1 MSILERLTCETADL
15 GQANVKK
22 LLELFPECA
31 CEQGQVDFDKLRQV
45 LSSEVIEGDV
55 ERYQFTWPGKRA
67 AMAEANRKTNKTFR
81 PIREDETTPT
91 GIDSKGH
98 PDCSSGSVNFDTTEN
113 LYIEGDNLEALKLLQ
128 SAYAGKVKM
137 IYIDPPYNTG
147 KDFVYRDYFSLNDDE
162 IKAQNGILDD
172 DGKMFAKYERN
183 EEAEAR
189 YHTNWCNMMY
199 PRLKLARELL
209 SDDGVMFISIDDNE
223 VTPLRK
229 LCDEVFG
236 EGNFVGQLI
245 LKTATDNN
253 PSQINTEHEYMICF
267 AKNKTIQEKWLRR
280 SEAANKIIQKY
291 EQLLHLF
298 KTPQEIQKELRNWIK
313 KHKEELP
320 QISHYNNVDDK
331 GVYSSSSNS
340 SNPHPGGYMFD
351 IIHPTTKLPCS
362 KPANGWRWPEKTF
375 ADYEKEGE
383 VEWGVDHTT
392 QPHIK
397 KRIETSVEFLRTLIY
412 EDNRATTKM
421 LSTLF
426 DGKKV
431 FDNPKPLKVLMRIFE
446 FVLEKE
452 AIILDFFSGSATTAH
467 AVMQLN
473 AEDGGKRKFILVQ
486 LPEVTDEKSEAYKAG
501 YKNIC
506 EIGKE
511 RIRRAGK
518 KIQEEH
524 PLTTQ
529 QLDVGFRVLKID
541 ASSIND
547 VSKPVNEMS
556 QEEMNFESERIKADR
571 SSEDLLFQV
580 LLQTQIPLSE
590 KIERET
596 ICGNEVFTVGGV
608 MVACLDKQAKLT
620 EDFFTALA
628 ERQPAM
634 AFFRDD
640 TFVDDSART
649 NLEQIFKQFSKD
661 TKIKVL

>member
-15 GQANVKK
+15 GEENVKK
-22 LLELFPECA
+22 LLALFPECA

-45 LSSEVIEGDV
+45 LSSHVLEGDV

-81 PIREDETTPT
+81 PDREA
-91 GIDSKGH
+91 
-98 PDCSSGSVNFDTTEN
+98 SVNFDTTEN

-128 SAYAGKVKM
+128 STYANNVKM
-137 IYIDPPYNTG
+137 VYIDPPYNTG
-147 KDFVYRDYFSLNDDE
+147 SDFIYRDDFRQSIDE
-162 IKAQNGILDD
+162 YEENLGVHDENGNR
-172 DGKMFAKYERN
+172 MFKN
-183 EEAEAR
+183 TD
-189 YHTNWCNMMY
+189 TNGRFHSDWCSMIY
-199 PRLKLARELL
+199 SRLMLARNLL
-209 SDDGVMFISIDDNE
+209 SEDGAIFISIDDNE
-223 VTPLRK
+223 VTNLTK
-229 LCDEVFG
+229 ICDEIFG
-236 EGNFVGQLI
+236 VDNRIALICHKSRASVSNDKIISPNHNTILFYAKNILGLESKRKFIGLDPVLDGFDLDDNDGCGAYRLVPVDGPGGAKKGNPFYEFLGVEGYWRFSKETMLEKYNQGLVVRRGNSLYQKYF
-245 LKTATDNN
+245 KTTAANTRRTAT
-253 PSQINTEHEYMICF
+253 T
-267 AKNKTIQEKWLRR
+267 W
-280 SEAANKIIQKY
+280 
-291 EQLLHLF
+291 
-298 KTPQEIQKELRNWIK
+298 W
-313 KHKEELP
+313 
-320 QISHYNNVDDK
+320 DDA
-331 GVYSSSSNS
+331 GLTSTA
-340 SNPHPGGYMFD
+340 
-351 IIHPTTKLPCS
+351 TTKLKS
-362 KPANGWRWPEKTF
+362 LM
-375 ADYEKEGE
+375 GE
-383 VEWGVDHTT
+383 
-392 QPHIK
+392 
-397 KRIETSVEFLRTLIY
+397 S
-412 EDNRATTKM
+412 
-421 LSTLF
+421 SF
-426 DGKKV
+426 DT
-431 FDNPKPLKVLMRIFE
+431 PKPVELIDRMLRMITFQD
-446 FVLEKE
+446 KE
-452 AIILDFFSGSATTAH
+452 SIVLDFFSGSATTAH

-541 ASSIND
+541 SSSIND

-620 EDFFTALA
+620 EAFFTALA

>member
-15 GQANVKK
+15 GEENVKK
-22 LLELFPECA
+22 LLTLFPECA
-31 CEQGQVDFDKLRQV
+31 CEQGQVDFDQLRQV
-45 LSSEVIEGDV
+45 LSSHVLEGDV

-81 PIREDETTPT
+81 PVREDETTPT
-91 GIDSKGH
+91 GIDSEGH
-98 PDCSSGSVNFDTTEN
+98 PYCSSGSVNFNTTEN

-147 KDFVYRDYFSLNDDE
+147 KDFVYRDYFSLDDEE
-162 IKAQNGILDD
+162 IKAKKGIFDEE
-172 DGKMFAKYERN
+172 GKMFTKYERN
-183 EEAEAR
+183 DEAEAR

-209 SDDGVMFISIDDNE
+209 SEDGVIFISIDDAEVENMRRLCNE
-223 VTPLRK
+223 LFGNINFRNSILVRRRIKSLNSQFAENGLQTLNVGFEYVLVYAKSKNFLMKALRQKKDVAQETGKWQGFWSNADRPTMRYEILGFTPTEGQWRKSKEKAEVAVANYQKFREEYSEAMTLEEYSKQTGITSFIRRDLNGRGQNGGVYHWVPPSDSTLRTSIWTD
-229 LCDEVFG
+229 LEV
-236 EGNFVGQLI
+236 
-245 LKTATDNN
+245 
-253 PSQINTEHEYMICF
+253 SQII
-267 AKNKTIQEKWLRR
+267 K
-280 SEAANKIIQKY
+280 
-291 EQLLHLF
+291 
-298 KTPQEIQKELRNWIK
+298 EID
-313 KHKEELP
+313 LP
-320 QISHYNNVDDK
+320 
-331 GVYSSSSNS
+331 
-340 SNPHPGGYMFD
+340 
-351 IIHPTTKLPCS
+351 
-362 KPANGWRWPEKTF
+362 
-375 ADYEKEGE
+375 
-383 VEWGVDHTT
+383 
-392 QPHIK
+392 
-397 KRIETSVEFLRTLIY
+397 
-412 EDNRATTKM
+412 
-421 LSTLF
+421 
-426 DGKKV
+426 
-431 FDNPKPLKVLMRIFE
+431 FDNPKNRSLISELIQLAE
-446 FVLEKE
+446 FTSLDV
-452 AIILDFFSGSATTAH
+452 ILDFFSGSATTAH

-501 YKNIC
+501 YQNIC

-541 ASSIND
+541 SSSIND
-547 VSKPVNEMS
+547 VSQPVNAMS

-620 EDFFTALA
+620 EAFFTALA

>member
-45 LSSEVIEGDV
+45 LSSHVLEGDV

-67 AMAEANRKTNKTFR
+67 AMAEANRKTNRTFR
-81 PIREDETTPT
+81 PDREA
-91 GIDSKGH
+91 
-98 PDCSSGSVNFDTTEN
+98 SVNFDTTEN

-128 SAYAGKVKM
+128 PAYAGKVKM

-147 KDFVYRDYFSLNDDE
+147 KDFVYRDRFSLTQKEIEDAAGAFDEEGNRYEKNDSS
-162 IKAQNGILDD
+162 
-172 DGKMFAKYERN
+172 
-183 EEAEAR
+183 EAR

-209 SDDGVMFISIDDNE
+209 SDDGVIFISIDDNE
-223 VTPLRK
+223 VVQLRK
-229 LCDEVFG
+229 LCDVVFG
-236 EGNFVGQLI
+236 EGNFIAQLVWER
-245 LKTATDNN
+245 A
-253 PSQINTEHEYMICF
+253 F
-267 AKNKTIQEKWLRR
+267 APKNDARFI
-280 SEAANKIIQKY
+280 
-291 EQLLHLF
+291 
-298 KTPQEIQKELRNWIK
+298 
-313 KHKEELP
+313 
-320 QISHYNNVDDK
+320 
-331 GVYSSSSNS
+331 SNS
-340 SNPHPGGYMFD
+340 HDYVVMYAKSLDNFQIGRLPRTAEANARYSNPDNDPRGVWMSSD
-351 IIHPTTKLPCS
+351 ISVKTYNAECDYPVTLPSGRVVEPPTGRCWSLSRKAFRERL
-362 KPANGWRWPEKTF
+362 
-375 ADYEKEGE
+375 
-383 VEWGVDHTT
+383 
-392 QPHIK
+392 
-397 KRIETSVEFLRTLIY
+397 
-412 EDNRATTKM
+412 EDNRIWFGPDGDGTPRIKRF
-421 LSTLF
+421 LSELKF
-426 DGKKV
+426 DGMAPTSLMFYKDVGHSQEGSQELGKLLNGGF
-431 FDNPKPLKVLMRIFE
+431 FDGPKPTRLLTRLLTLAKT
-446 FVLEKE
+446 EKDSV
-452 AIILDFFSGSATTAH
+452 ILDFFSGSATTAH

-486 LPEVTDEKSEAYKAG
+486 WPEVTDEKSEAYKAG

-541 ASSIND
+541 SSSIND

-596 ICGNEVFTVGGV
+596 ICGNEVFWVGGV

-620 EDFFTALA
+620 EALFTALA

>member
-15 GQANVKK
+15 GEENVKK
-22 LLELFPECA
+22 LLALFPECA

-81 PIREDETTPT
+81 PDREA
-91 GIDSKGH
+91 
-98 PDCSSGSVNFDTTEN
+98 SVNFDTTEN

-147 KDFVYRDYFSLNDDE
+147 KDFVYRDRFSLTQKEIEDTAGAIDEEGNRYEKNDSS
-162 IKAQNGILDD
+162 
-172 DGKMFAKYERN
+172 
-183 EEAEAR
+183 EAR

-209 SDDGVMFISIDDNE
+209 SEDGIVFISIDENE
-223 VTPLRK
+223 IANLKVML
-229 LCDEVFG
+229 DEIYG
-236 EGNFVGQLI
+236 
-245 LKTATDNN
+245 
-253 PSQINTEHEYMICF
+253 PSMFIGIF
-267 AKNKTIQEKWLRR
+267 KWNKTSKAPTLSQ
-280 SEAANKIIQKY
+280 KIRNKY
-291 EQLLHLF
+291 EYVLCYA
-298 KTPQEIQKELRNWIK
+298 KKELK
-313 KHKEELP
+313 KLKGP
-320 QISHYNNVDDK
+320 TSYNTMAPLFNSGNKHSKIHFEAGMIECLFDDGVYAK
-331 GVYSSSSNS
+331 GVYGKNDKYVELLNDLKVEHQKNANS
-340 SNPHPGGYMFD
+340 VDIIGRFKWSQDTVDQRHREGVIFSFKTSTFTTMYYSLSLGEDKFIAPSDLINMEECNVARNDEGYVEVYKLFDDTHMFD
-351 IIHPTTKLPCS
+351 YCKPTSLIKRLV
-362 KPANGWRWPEKTF
+362 GMIQ
-375 ADYEKEGE
+375 EG
-383 VEWGVDHTT
+383 D
-392 QPHIK
+392 
-397 KRIETSVEFLRTLIY
+397 
-412 EDNRATTKM
+412 
-421 LSTLF
+421 ST
-426 DGKKV
+426 
-431 FDNPKPLKVLMRIFE
+431 
-446 FVLEKE
+446 
-452 AIILDFFSGSATTAH
+452 ILDFFSGSATTAH

-473 AEDGGKRKFILVQ
+473 AEDGGNRKFILVQ

-547 VSKPVNEMS
+547 ASKPVNEMS

-590 KIERET
+590 RIERET

-620 EDFFTALA
+620 EAFFTALA

>member
-15 GQANVKK
+15 GEENVRK
-22 LLELFPECA
+22 LLALFPECA

-45 LSSEVIEGDV
+45 LSSHVIEGDV

-67 AMAEANRKTNKTFR
+67 AMSEANRKTNKTFR
-81 PIREDETTPT
+81 PVREA
-91 GIDSKGH
+91 
-98 PDCSSGSVNFDTTEN
+98 SVNFDTTEN

-147 KDFVYRDYFSLNDDE
+147 KDFVYRDRFSLTQKEIEDTAGAFDEEGNRYEKNDS
-162 IKAQNGILDD
+162 
-172 DGKMFAKYERN
+172 
-183 EEAEAR
+183 AEAR

-209 SDDGVMFISIDDNE
+209 SDDGVIFISIDDSE
-223 VTPLRK
+223 VAQLRK
-229 LCDEVFG
+229 ICDEIFG
-236 EGNFVGQLI
+236 ENNFVIDFLWKKKGTTSNVEGAEVSSLTDSTI
-245 LKTATDNN
+245 CYKKTSLAHIKPRVRSKDTRAYPHHDDTGCYRTTVIEKKD
-253 PSQINTEHEYMICF
+253 SGEYKRESM
-267 AKNKTIQEKWLRR
+267 
-280 SEAANKIIQKY
+280 KY
-291 EQLLHLF
+291 EILGHKPREGKRWQIGF
-298 KTPQEIQKELRNWIK
+298 DKAKE
-313 KHKEELP
+313 
-320 QISHYNNVDDK
+320 
-331 GVYSSSSNS
+331 
-340 SNPHPGGYMFD
+340 
-351 IIHPTTKLPCS
+351 
-362 KPANGWRWPEKTF
+362 
-375 ADYEKEGE
+375 YEK
-383 VEWGVDHTT
+383 
-392 QPHIK
+392 
-397 KRIETSVEFLRTLIY
+397 L
-412 EDNRATTKM
+412 NRFI
-421 LSTLF
+421 F
-426 DGKKV
+426 DGEKILLKIYDFEDKDTTSAQPNILEDCGSTDSAAQMV
-431 FDNPKPLKVLMRIFE
+431 NVELFNIPELFDNPKPIELVCKLNYFANT
-446 FVLEKE
+446 KDC
-452 AIILDFFSGSATTAH
+452 IILDFFSGSATTAH

-524 PLTTQ
+524 ATTAPN
-529 QLDVGFRVLKID
+529 LDVGFRVLKID
-541 ASSIND
+541 SSSIND

-620 EDFFTALA
+620 EAFFTALA

>member
-81 PIREDETTPT
+81 PDREA
-91 GIDSKGH
+91 
-98 PDCSSGSVNFDTTEN
+98 SVNFDTTEN

-128 SAYAGKVKM
+128 SAYANKVKM

-147 KDFVYRDYFSLNDDE
+147 SDFIYRDDFRQSVDE
-162 IKAQNGILDD
+162 YEENLGAYDENGNR
-172 DGKMFAKYERN
+172 MFKN
-183 EEAEAR
+183 TD
-189 YHTNWCNMMY
+189 TNGRFHSDWCSMIY

-209 SDDGVMFISIDDNE
+209 RNDGVIFISIDDNE
-223 VTPLRK
+223 VVQLRK
-229 LCDEVFG
+229 LCDEIFG
-236 EGNFVGQLI
+236 LENFIVQYI
-245 LKTATDNN
+245 WEKHKAPKNDNKYVTTN
-253 PSQINTEHEYMICF
+253 HEYIVVY
-267 AKNKTIQEKWLRR
+267 AKQKDKFTIKKDSRGAENVASFKNYDNDPRGPWGSGPLLAPTYSESAVFPILNPHGEEIYPPKGKCWSFNRDGIKRLMADNRIWFGSDGHNVPRIKRFLSELPDGIVPR
-280 SEAANKIIQKY
+280 SLLFHDVYGGNQKAAND
-291 EQLLHLF
+291 L
-298 KTPQEIQKELRNWIK
+298 KELFEGKKIFDYSKPINLIK
-313 KHKEELP
+313 YF
-320 QISHYNNVDDK
+320 IDK
-331 GVYSSSSNS
+331 SNS
-340 SNPHPGGYMFD
+340 FD
-351 IIHPTTKLPCS
+351 SI
-362 KPANGWRWPEKTF
+362 
-375 ADYEKEGE
+375 
-383 VEWGVDHTT
+383 V
-392 QPHIK
+392 
-397 KRIETSVEFLRTLIY
+397 
-412 EDNRATTKM
+412 
-421 LSTLF
+421 
-426 DGKKV
+426 
-431 FDNPKPLKVLMRIFE
+431 
-446 FVLEKE
+446 
-452 AIILDFFSGSATTAH
+452 LDFFSGSATTAH

-501 YKNIC
+501 YKDIC

-541 ASSIND
+541 SSSIND

-608 MVACLDKQAKLT
+608 MVACLDKQATLT
-620 EDFFTALA
+620 EAFFTALA

-649 NLEQIFKQFSKD
+649 NLEQIFKQFSND